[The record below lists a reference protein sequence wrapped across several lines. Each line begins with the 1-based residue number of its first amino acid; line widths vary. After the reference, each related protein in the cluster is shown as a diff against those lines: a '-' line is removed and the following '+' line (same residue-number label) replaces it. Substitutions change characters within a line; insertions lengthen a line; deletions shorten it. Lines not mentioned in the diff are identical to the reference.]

1 MIFSEEK
8 YNNAEELQEYVSVSK
23 ALSFETVKASLK
35 TAFETYIEPL
45 LGAEMSKRLIGI
57 YNGTESGEKQAKLLK
72 TAQMANA
79 NLALWNSFMELQFL
93 VSDGGMHRDE
103 SERLHS
109 LYKYQEQELKEGWKE
124 RGFNAL
130 DTMLD
135 YLDDEIE
142 LFSEYK
148 QSAFYKAQR
157 SKIVRTTAEVNEY
170 YFINNS
176 RIVLMR
182 LMPHIRVV
190 SDTVIAPRMAS
201 IYHELTTELN
211 RESVAEKW
219 EKLRKSIVPVVVLH
233 SVARLIRSTGSV
245 TDRGLYFVS
254 TEGSGDSAKIKP
266 ADIESRETL
275 ARQAETDAES
285 YWLLA
290 EELLKNDFEFKKQPT
305 SYGGYS
311 KRNNDGKKSYWL

>member
-1 MIFSEEK
+1 MIFSKER
-8 YNNAEELQEYVSVSK
+8 YGNAEELQEYVSVSK
-23 ALSFETVKASLK
+23 ALSFETVQAPLR

-45 LGAEMSKRLIGI
+45 LGASMSKRLIDI
-57 YNGTESGEKQAKLLK
+57 YNGSESGDKQTKLLK

-79 NLALWNSFMELQFL
+79 NLALWGSFMELQFL

-103 SERLHS
+103 SDRLHS
-109 LYKYQEQELKEGWKE
+109 LYKYQEQELKESWKE

-135 YLDDEIE
+135 YLEDEIE
-142 LFSEYK
+142 EFAEYK
-148 QSAFYKAQR
+148 ESAFYKIQR
-157 SKIVRTTAEVNEY
+157 SKIVRTTGEVNEY

-182 LMPHIRVV
+182 LIPHIRVV
-190 SDTVIAPRMAS
+190 SDTMIAPRMAQ
-201 IYHELTTELN
+201 IYKELMVELN
-211 RESVAEKW
+211 KDEVADKW
-219 EKLRKSIVPVVVLH
+219 EELRKSIVPVVVLH
-233 SVARLIRSTGSV
+233 SIARLIRSTGSV

-254 TEGSGDSAKIKP
+254 TEGSADSTSVKP
-266 ADIESRETL
+266 ADIESREVQ
-275 ARQAETDAES
+275 ARQAEADAES

-290 EELLKNDFEFKKQPT
+290 EELLKNEFDFKKQPT
-305 SYGGYS
+305 SYVGFS